1 MRPQSHILRLSLLF
15 AVLFVAFPADAQ
27 AYIDAGTGSIIINGL
42 IAAVM
47 GGFFFFR
54 HHLRQLKNR
63 LFGGGEAASNP
74 DASASSNAQ
83 TGETP
88 KA

>member
-1 MRPQSHILRLSLLF
+1 MRPQSHLLRLSLLF

-42 IAAVM
+42 IATVM
-47 GGFFFFR
+47 GGFFYFR
-54 HHLRQLKNR
+54 HHLRRLKSR
-63 LFGGGEAASNP
+63 LFGGGEAESNA
-74 DASASSNAQ
+74 DANVSTNAQ

-88 KA
+88 KV